1 MHFSTILSCG
11 ALVSIA
17 HSYAHYADPNF
28 KSTLRRSLER
38 RKNGV
43 SGGGGGDEGE
53 DDGGGNGGS
62 NGGGSGGSNGGGSG
76 GSNGGGTGGGGATP
90 GDLIGDLV
98 KYVLLFNEEPMSI
111 LADIKKWSY
120 LNSRSRHCADTS
132 R

>member
-62 NGGGSGGSNGGGSG
+62 NGGG
-76 GSNGGGTGGGGATP
+76 TGGGGATP